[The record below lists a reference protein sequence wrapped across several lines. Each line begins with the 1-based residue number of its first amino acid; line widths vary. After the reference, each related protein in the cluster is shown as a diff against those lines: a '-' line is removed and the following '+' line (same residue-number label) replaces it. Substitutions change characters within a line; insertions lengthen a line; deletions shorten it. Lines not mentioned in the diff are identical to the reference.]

1 MFNLLK
7 KDSVWLGLAAG
18 VISPVVIFYILSFLV
33 EKLSLE
39 LTFGIQLV
47 QEKNIELVSIFL
59 NLFIMY
65 VYLQNPKYERTG
77 RGVLLSTFIL
87 ALIHFWF
94 RYKYFLLN

>member
-1 MFNLLK
+1 MFSFLK

-18 VISPVVIFYILSFLV
+18 LISPIAVYFILRFIV
-33 EKLSLE
+33 EKLSLQ

-47 QEKNIELVSIFL
+47 QDKNIELVSIFL

-77 RGVLLSTFIL
+77 RGVLLITFIL
-87 ALIHFWF
+87 ALIHFF
-94 RYKYFLLN
+94 MRYKYLLLT

>member
-7 KDSVWLGLAAG
+7 KDSVWLGIIAG
-18 VISPVVIFYILSFLV
+18 IISPVVLFHTLSFIV
-33 EKLSLE
+33 EKLSLR

-77 RGVLLSTFIL
+77 RGVLLVTFVL
-87 ALIHFWF
+87 ALVHFYT
-94 RYKYFLLN
+94 RYKYLLFN

>member
-1 MFNLLK
+1 MLKLLK
-7 KDSVWLGLAAG
+7 TNSVWYGIAIGLLVP
-18 VISPVVIFYILSFLV
+18 VILYFSLSFIV

-65 VYLQNPKYERTG
+65 PYLQKPDYERTG
-77 RGVLLSTFIL
+77 RGVLLVTFIM
-87 ALIHFWF
+87 ALLHFFF
-94 RYKYFLLN
+94 RYKYLLFN

>member
-1 MFNLLK
+1 MLK
-7 KDSVWLGLAAG
+7 ILKTNSVWYGIAIGLIVP
-18 VISPVVIFYILSFLV
+18 VILYFSLSVLV

-65 VYLQNPKYERTG
+65 PYLQKPDYERTG
-77 RGVLLSTFIL
+77 RGVLLITFIM
-87 ALIHFWF
+87 ALLHFFF
-94 RYKYFLLN
+94 RYKYLLFN

>member
-7 KDSVWLGLAAG
+7 KDSVWLGIIAG
-18 VISPVVIFYILSFLV
+18 IISPVVLFHTLSFIV
-33 EKLSLE
+33 EKLSLS

-77 RGVLLSTFIL
+77 RGVLLVTFVL
-87 ALIHFWF
+87 ALVHFYT
-94 RYKYFLLN
+94 RYKYLLFN